1 MGLMMARRRG
11 IQKQKFAGKLKEVS
25 KGVEKIAPK
34 EERAP
39 LEAKTDSQSPKGAK
53 KKKKAVR
60 SKRRG
65 PI

>member
-39 LEAKTDSQSPKGAK
+39 LEAKTDSKGAK